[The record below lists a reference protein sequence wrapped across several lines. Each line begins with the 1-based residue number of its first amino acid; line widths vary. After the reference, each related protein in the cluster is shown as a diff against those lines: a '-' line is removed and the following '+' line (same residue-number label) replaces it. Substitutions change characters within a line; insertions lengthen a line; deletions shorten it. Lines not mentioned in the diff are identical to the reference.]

1 MEVTFTYDS
10 CIDILIMVL
19 IPVVPYIIAVCLTK
33 HKEMLEIQARN
44 ERINNFKFEE
54 FNTWED

>member
-1 MEVTFTYDS
+1 MEITFTYDS
-10 CIDILIMVL
+10 YIDILIMVL
-19 IPVVPYIIAVCLTK
+19 IPVVPYIIAICLVK

-54 FNTWED
+54 EDN